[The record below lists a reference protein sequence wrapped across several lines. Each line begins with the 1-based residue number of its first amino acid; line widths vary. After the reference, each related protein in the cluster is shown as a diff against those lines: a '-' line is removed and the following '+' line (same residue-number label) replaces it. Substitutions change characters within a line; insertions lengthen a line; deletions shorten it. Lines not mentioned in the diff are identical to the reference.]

1 MPFWSARSRPHP
13 RSPRPDLRAGLP
25 RRRLR
30 PALHSHSWCHGLH
43 VDERTGTCAAVR
55 AMSVHYYPMA
65 VQPLSPERLAKLRAA
80 PLTYAAPG
88 ATATTPPI
96 GYRSMTFSRILER
109 RDFGS
114 AVEDLMS
121 WRVHQRAGLQ
131 VAASSPRAEPGAVLE
146 MRLGVGPLALRIPCR
161 VIYVTDE
168 PGAAGSPMA
177 PFPATPNPVRSSSS
191 SSAMRTARSPSPSRR
206 SRKRGASQPDLEDR
220 PRGGS
225 KRQ

>member
-1 MPFWSARSRPHP
+1 MA
-13 RSPRPDLRAGLP
+13 
-25 RRRLR
+25 
-30 PALHSHSWCHGLH
+30 
-43 VDERTGTCAAVR
+43 
-55 AMSVHYYPMA
+55 VHYYPMA

-96 GYRSMTFSRILER
+96 GYRSMTFSRILQR

-131 VAASSPRAEPGAVLE
+131 VAASSPRVEPGAVLE

-161 VIYVTDE
+161 VIYVIDE
-168 PGAAGSPMA
+168 PERSGFAYGTLPRHPESGEELFLLQRHEDGQIAFTITAFSKAASLPARFGG
-177 PFPATPNPVRSSSS
+177 PATRWLQKT
-191 SSAMRTARSPSPSRR
+191 MTRRYLTA
-206 SRKRGASQPDLEDR
+206 PDQLVT
-220 PRGGS
+220 
-225 KRQ
+225 